1 MYSGYLGKRRSVE
14 GMRVDPNESRMV
26 LGRSEERGASSEE
39 TAAPPDVPATDLPT
53 LMDEYGIDKILTKH
67 IELLNCEYVQSFNH
81 LLCGGPF
88 AGQVAAMA
96 LFSDE
101 GLVELD
107 RMAGDESAYELDR
120 LAAQILTHHPHSR
133 VRLDRLRASANAAM
147 QQAAEADSV
156 Q

>member
-1 MYSGYLGKRRSVE
+1 MDV
-14 GMRVDPNESRMV
+14 NESRMV
-26 LGRSEERGASSEE
+26 MGG
-39 TAAPPDVPATDLPT
+39 TAVAPPDVPTTDLPT

-67 IELLNCEYVQSFNH
+67 IELLNCEYFQSFNH
-81 LLCGGPF
+81 VLCGGPF

-133 VRLDRLRASANAAM
+133 VRLDRLRAAANLALDTRAV
-147 QQAAEADSV
+147 EAGR
-156 Q
+156 

>member
-1 MYSGYLGKRRSVE
+1 MYSGLLGKRRSRE
-14 GMRVDPNESRMV
+14 GACVDPNESRMV
-26 LGRSEERGASSEE
+26 MGSGQE
-39 TAAPPDVPATDLPT
+39 PDGL
-53 LMDEYGIDKILTKH
+53 LLRH
-67 IELLNCEYVQSFNH
+67 LELLNCEYFQSFNQV
-81 LLCGGPF
+81 LSAGPF

-133 VRLDRLRASANAAM
+133 ARLDRLRASANAAM
-147 QQAAEADSV
+147 DERTPRAV
-156 Q
+156 

>member
-1 MYSGYLGKRRSVE
+1 MEPS
-14 GMRVDPNESRMV
+14 ESRMV
-26 LGRSEERGASSEE
+26 MG
-39 TAAPPDVPATDLPT
+39 TPPEVPATDLPT
-53 LMDEYGIDKILTKH
+53 LMEEYQIDKILIKH
-67 IELLNCEYVQSFNH
+67 IELLNCEYFQSFNH
-81 LLCGGPF
+81 VLCGGPF

-133 VRLDRLRASANAAM
+133 VRLDRLRASAKVATE
-147 QQAAEADSV
+147 QQAAPVLQAN
-156 Q
+156 